1 MDEVSKKILIID
13 DEPDLVQ
20 AVEARLQRN
29 GYETITASDG
39 QEGLR
44 LAKAIRPAL
53 IILDLNLPKLAGE
66 EVCRAIREDQD
77 RIFNRTPILMLTAK
91 TDDADRVIGKVL
103 DANHYLTKPFESEVL
118 LSKVKVLID
127 EFSKPHK

>member
-1 MDEVSKKILIID
+1 MKILIID

-29 GYETITASDG
+29 GYQTITASDG

-44 LAKAIRPAL
+44 VAKETRPSL
-53 IILDLNLPKLAGE
+53 IILDLKLPKLAGE

-77 RIFNRTPILMLTAK
+77 KTFARTPILMLTVK
-91 TDDADRVIGKVL
+91 TDDVDRVIGKVL
-103 DANHYLTKPFESEVL
+103 GANHYLTKPFESEVL
-118 LSKVKVLID
+118 LSKVKELLQ
-127 EFSKPHK
+127 